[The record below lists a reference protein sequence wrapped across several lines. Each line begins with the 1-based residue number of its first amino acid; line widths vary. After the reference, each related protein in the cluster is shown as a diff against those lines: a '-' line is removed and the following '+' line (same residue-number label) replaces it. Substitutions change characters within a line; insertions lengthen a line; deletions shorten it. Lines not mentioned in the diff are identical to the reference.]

1 VIPFGYAIGFR
12 NNDAL
17 ARATSAGLVVMVIF
31 MCLHA
36 ANVTSPQIRAFET
49 GSLVVGGFVGYLGLL
64 IASSIRYRTRQ
75 KWLIMQVI
83 VLALCFAGVISASIL
98 GLRSVQ
104 ILAGVFLALWTI
116 EKMVE
121 LPGRGFVPWVLKLM
135 AASGFLYLIV
145 TYGAPGYAR
154 YFIS

>member
-1 VIPFGYAIGFR
+1 
-12 NNDAL
+12 
-17 ARATSAGLVVMVIF
+17 MVIF

-36 ANVTSPQIRAFET
+36 ANVTSPQISAFET

-64 IASSIRYRTRQ
+64 IAGSIHYRTRQ

-83 VLALCFAGVISASIL
+83 VLAICFAGVISASIL
-98 GLRSVQ
+98 DLKSVQ

-121 LPGRGFVPWVLKLM
+121 IPGRGFVPWVLKLM
-135 AASGFLYLIV
+135 VASGFLYLVV